1 MKRFLALAL
10 SMLMIL
16 GVLLAAGC
24 DDGTGIPTDNTTKA
38 PQNSQSTSSS
48 NADSTGSSE
57 SSGNGADL
65 DVFDP
70 TKKMPGYEDVD
81 FGGKVFV
88 IVGDDGADDG
98 CNTAK
103 EIYIQKDNDSPDAI
117 DLAID
122 QRNKLIEQLYNC
134 VIQGEATETPG
145 GDASNNVLKGGNE
158 ISIFNDKYG
167 AATFA
172 TSGKVYNLLELG
184 SRTIDFSQSYFD
196 QAYVNMFTI
205 KDNNGNNK
213 LYGII
218 GDFARTAFDCT
229 HALVYNKTVYA
240 NTEAIRDID
249 IYQLVRDKK
258 WTLDTF
264 MMMAREAAVD
274 NKNPGTYKEE
284 DGDIVGW
291 IRTQHAPHGLH
302 VASGLE
308 IISNVNGKYVFNVQ
322 ADVAAWSSVLDK
334 ACAAYADPVGQET
347 SYGNIPAAVAGGR
360 ALFCSEIIASSLGN
374 LKDLDCEIGL
384 LPYPVYNEG
393 DDYHHYVDNH
403 LAPYAVP
410 LHVDDIANVGD
421 FLVLYAYYSKH
432 IVRPAYIN
440 VFAYEY
446 CSDEDSYEM
455 LNIILDSRTYD
466 IGYLG
471 PNYEGE
477 ITGFIKNNKPQT
489 ISNYAGSKAKVAQ
502 IWIDSYMTKITA
514 NQS

>member
-16 GVLLAAGC
+16 GVLLMAGC
-24 DDGTGIPTDNTTKA
+24 NDETPTNTTKA
-38 PQNSQSTSSS
+38 PQSSSSSTSSNGDSTSSS
-48 NADSTGSSE
+48 E
-57 SSGNGADL
+57 SSSNGGNSIE
-65 DVFDP
+65 FDP

-88 IVGDDGADDG
+88 IIGADGVSDG
-98 CNTAK
+98 FNTAK
-103 EIYIQKDNDSPDAI
+103 EIYIQEDNESPDAI
-117 DLAID
+117 DLAVD

-134 VIQGEATETPG
+134 TIKGVTHDSPG
-145 GDASNNVLKGGNE
+145 NQAQNNVLQGGDE
-158 ISIFNDKYG
+158 ISLYNQKY
-167 AATFA
+167 AAASFA
-172 TSGKVYNLLELG
+172 GTVYNLKSLG
-184 SRTIDFSQSYFD
+184 TRTIDFSQDYFD
-196 QAYVNMFTI
+196 QAYVNMFTA
-205 KDNNGNNK
+205 KDSNGNEK
-213 LYGII
+213 LYGIV

-229 HALVYNKTVYA
+229 HAIVYNKTVYG

-308 IISNVNGKYVFNVQ
+308 IMSNVNGQYVFNVQ
-322 ADVAAWSSVLDK
+322 ADLSAWSTVLDK
-334 ACAAYADPVGQET
+334 ACAAWADPVGQET
-347 SYGNIPAAVAGGR
+347 SYSVIPAAVAGGR
-360 ALFCSEIIASSLGN
+360 ALFCSEILSSSLGN

-384 LPYPVYNEG
+384 LPYPVFNEG
-393 DDYHHYVDNH
+393 DDYAHYVDTH

-421 FLVLYAYYSKH
+421 FLVLYAYYSKY
-432 IVRPAYIN
+432 IVRPAYVN
-440 VFAYEY
+440 VYAYEY

-455 LNIILDSRTYD
+455 LNIILNSRTYD

-477 ITGFIKNNKPQT
+477 ITGFIRNNKPQT

-502 IWIDSYMTKITA
+502 TWISEYVSKITSA
-514 NQS
+514 QS